1 VQLGLASWAVPL
13 PPRLATT
20 WRPQRQCG
28 AGLLV
33 LYPVATPMAMM
44 PMVTMMAA
52 AVPVALAA
60 TMKHAVHMHSEP
72 TPPGGSSAWP
82 SKQTFVEP
90 PHEERAFKITLII
103 RYTPLTLQKYRGDAR
118 ARHVHMY
125 STVLRTC
132 MAHHACTAYR
142 TCVSPISQAREFHFQ
157 IRRYVREKIP
167 LPRRIRR
174 ATPTAR
180 GATRDRTRAR
190 DARSVLSPHTPQS
203 DAIRPPKTT
212 RNAKRSG
219 KCEPTETKVHNE
231 NFEI

>member
-1 VQLGLASWAVPL
+1 MRMGISPPTTRTRLANALPWGQSQWGAVQLGLASWAVPL

-90 PHEERAFKITLII
+90 PHEERAFKITSNHVS
-103 RYTPLTLQKYRGDAR
+103 LQKYRGR
-118 ARHVHMY
+118 AGAAYTCTVPYCVHAWRITHVPR
-125 STVLRTC
+125 TVP
-132 MAHHACTAYR
+132 AYR
-142 TCVSPISQAREFHFQ
+142 LYRRLESFTF
-157 IRRYVREKIP
+157 RYVD
-167 LPRRIRR
+167 
-174 ATPTAR
+174 T
-180 GATRDRTRAR
+180 
-190 DARSVLSPHTPQS
+190 
-203 DAIRPPKTT
+203 
-212 RNAKRSG
+212 
-219 KCEPTETKVHNE
+219 
-231 NFEI
+231 